1 MNTVYVSHFL
11 DFIFGISLSRY
22 QIMTTLEIT
31 VHGLTVCSTV
41 RSQEVRVRA
50 APFHNNTLSLSK
62 FRNPA
67 MPT

>member
-1 MNTVYVSHFL
+1 MSTVYVSHFL

-41 RSQEVRVRA
+41 RSQEVRA